1 MDLRAIVPV
10 KQVPIAGRRLGVRPH
25 GTIDRGAG
33 AAITNPADLHA
44 IEAALTLS
52 DEVWALSMGPPNA
65 EAALREAVALGVT
78 RAVLLC
84 DRLWAGS
91 DTWATSNALA
101 AAICQLG
108 GADVVLCG
116 ISALEARPA
125 RWRTTCANCRSGRRT
140 RSKHGTA
147 FADCGPSP
155 GSRSLGIMTAS
166 PGEVV
171 DRSVAP
177 RQSSMLVAPVDYG

>member
-1 MDLRAIVPV
+1 M
-10 KQVPIAGRRLGVRPH
+10 
-25 GTIDRGAG
+25 
-33 AAITNPADLHA
+33 TNPADLHA

-147 FADCGPSP
+147 VADCGPSP
-155 GSRSLGIMTAS
+155 GSRSVGIMTAS
-166 PGEVV
+166 SGEVL

-177 RQSSMLVAPVDYG
+177 RQSSMLVAPVEYG

>member
-1 MDLRAIVPV
+1 V
-10 KQVPIAGRRLGVRPH
+10 
-25 GTIDRGAG
+25 GAVDG
-33 AAITNPADLHA
+33 
-44 IEAALTLS
+44 S
-52 DEVWALSMGPPNA
+52 A

-108 GADVVLCG
+108 GADPVLCG
-116 ISALEARPA
+116 NLRARRRDRP
-125 RWRTTCANCRSGRRT
+125 RWRTTCANCRSSRRT
-140 RSKHGTA
+140 ARSTEPHSLTVA
-147 FADCGPSP
+147 RRRA
-155 GSRSLGIMTAS
+155 SRSVAIMTAS
-166 PGEVV
+166 SSEIL

-177 RQSSMLVAPVDYG
+177 NSRPCGWLPVAYEYG

>member
-1 MDLRAIVPV
+1 MPV
-10 KQVPIAGRRLGVRPH
+10 KQVPISGRRRSAFALMH
-25 GTIDRGAG
+25 DRGAG

-44 IEAALTLS
+44 IEATLTLS

-108 GADVVLCG
+108 GADLVLCG
-116 ISALEARPA
+116 ISALDGETGALAHDMRELPIRSEDPLEARN
-125 RWRTTCANCRSGRRT
+125 RIR
-140 RSKHGTA
+140 
-147 FADCGPSP
+147 
-155 GSRSLGIMTAS
+155 
-166 PGEVV
+166 
-171 DRSVAP
+171 
-177 RQSSMLVAPVDYG
+177 